1 MLEFEQN
8 NSILERIDPR
18 TKLLMVVIFSVGAIV
33 AGSWTSLLI
42 LLSVTLITWK
52 IGKLSFRRHSLV
64 GAILMFCAAGT
75 IITQSIFYT
84 TSPLYTGTKTVLF
97 HVMPFDIP
105 ITGRLSVTIEGIRYG
120 AFIGFKFAILILTAV
135 LVPLTTHPS
144 KFMLSLVK
152 LRIPYFIV
160 IIMSMGLRFVPLV
173 QGNFLQLVEAQKV
186 RGIRS
191 SSLKGITTFLSS
203 LLIIT
208 LRTARELALSL
219 ETRAFRPF
227 EKRTFYRDTSFSVY
241 DVIGLAAAISIVMF
255 ALVLFMGCP

>member
-1 MLEFEQN
+1 MLEFEPHG
-8 NSILERIDPR
+8 SPLERIDPR
-18 TKLLMVVIFSVGAIV
+18 TKLVIVGIFSVGAIV

-42 LLSVTLITWK
+42 LLSATLITWK
-52 IGKLSFRRHSLV
+52 IGKLSFRRHYLV
-64 GAILMFCAAGT
+64 GGMLVFCAAGT

-84 TSPLYTGTKTVLF
+84 ASPLYSGTKTVLF

-105 ITGRLSVTIEGIRYG
+105 ITGRLSVTIEGIKYG

-135 LVPLTTHPS
+135 LVPLTTHPG

-160 IIMSMGLRFVPLV
+160 IIMSMALRFIPLV
-173 QGNFLQLVEAQKV
+173 QGNFLQLVEAQKI
-186 RGIRS
+186 RGIKS
-191 SSLKGITTFLSS
+191 SSLKGITTLLSS

-227 EKRTFYRDTSFSVY
+227 ERRTFYRDINFTSYDTVAVGTSLSVVIFSIFY
-241 DVIGLAAAISIVMF
+241 F
-255 ALVLFMGCP
+255 